1 VNNKAEISKR
11 KKDSARLVWDS
22 KPRRAPNPR
31 DIEFQTAEIVV
42 PNPERDL
49 KQLPIGFTGEA
60 LTVGEPGQLALGESE
75 RQRGWTYDPRD
86 QRPLRLQEIDKT
98 KMNRLIWGD
107 NLLAMQAL
115 LAQGYEGKIQLI
127 YIDPPFD
134 SKADYSHRLTI
145 EGEEITKEPSVIERL
160 AYKDTWSGGVDTY
173 LDMLFPRVQLMR
185 RLLCESGSLFVHCD
199 WHVGDYIKVLLDEVF
214 GYENFVNEIVIN
226 RGRRKNLQKQF
237 TRISSLGQEHETLL
251 VYRKTPAGDYP
262 LVKSSVRSSEA
273 QWQSFWRGNVQRPTM
288 QYDLLGFRP
297 TRGQFLWS
305 KERAYAAVEN
315 YKGFLESGETDLV
328 EYWGKTARHL
338 EFVRLEEGKSY
349 PQYWI
354 PPKSEGIIGTDWTDI
369 QSYSY
374 SNGFETEKHLDLL
387 TRVIEMG
394 SQEGDLAA
402 DFFVGSGTTLAVAE
416 ELDRR
421 WLGCELGKVGI
432 QVTRSRL
439 VNAEARP
446 FLVENIGNYQREM
459 IYLSGGRINEML
471 NIILKLFGAT
481 PRKDYQGLGVRRSG
495 DVAPGFSPANADLKV
510 GATGSATEDELV
522 FVGYPDRPVTAR
534 RVEEIAKMADKLDG
548 RGYRKLIVLAWDY
561 DYNYPT
567 ELEKRLKSL
576 GEKSK
581 VKVESRMIPPDIYE
595 HLKKAKDESDIE
607 PLRDKVKFYEKP
619 YLKLAE
625 PQVRRLKD
633 NKAEVTIGLAR
644 YVLFDFPVEDEEEQA
659 KLRKLAK
666 DNFAVFIDYW
676 AIDWDYDGLTF
687 KSLWQDIRGNGRKT
701 KVVSTSKAE
710 VLETGKKRT
719 IAVRV
724 VDVFGNDAAAT
735 VEVELR

>member
-160 AYKDTWSGGVDTY
+160 AYKDTWAGGLDSY
-173 LDMLFPRVQLMR
+173 LDMLYPRLQLMR
-185 RLLCESGSLFVHCD
+185 RLLSESGSIYVHA
-199 WHVGDYIKVLLDEVF
+199 GPKVAHYVRTLLDEVF
-214 GYENFVNEIVIN
+214 VGAQLCQSQIVWQRVTAHSDRQGFGLNHDLILHYSRGVDPAWNQQHGTYDTGYLETHYKSLDPD
-226 RGRRKNLQKQF
+226 GRRYELADISAAGSGPPRSFLGKLLEPPPGTHWRWSQERIDKLCAEGRIVMTSKGRPRYKRYLDEMPGPPLQS
-237 TRISSLGQEHETLL
+237 I
-251 VYRKTPAGDYP
+251 
-262 LVKSSVRSSEA
+262 
-273 QWQSFWRGNVQRPTM
+273 
-288 QYDLLGFRP
+288 
-297 TRGQFLWS
+297 
-305 KERAYAAVEN
+305 
-315 YKGFLESGETDLV
+315 
-328 EYWGKTARHL
+328 
-338 EFVRLEEGKSY
+338 
-349 PQYWI
+349 
-354 PPKSEGIIGTDWTDI
+354 WTDI
-369 QSYSY
+369 PPVNSQALDDT
-374 SNGFETEKHLDLL
+374 GFDTQKPAALVERIVRAGTSK
-387 TRVIEMG
+387 
-394 SQEGDLAA
+394 GDLVC
-402 DFFVGSGTTLAVAE
+402 DVFMGSGTTAVVSEKLA
-416 ELDRR
+416 RR
-421 WLGCELGKVGI
+421 WIGCELGKVGI
-432 QVTRSRL
+432 QVTRGRL
-439 VNAEARP
+439 VQNSAKP
-446 FLVENIGNYQREM
+446 FLIENIGNYQREM

-561 DYNYPT
+561 DYNYST

-625 PQVRRLKD
+625 PKVKRLKD
-633 NKAEVTIGLAR
+633 NKAEITIGLAR
-644 YVLFDFPVEDEEEQA
+644 YVLFDFPVEDEEERA

-735 VEVELR
+735 VEVDLR